1 MNEPQPRA
9 RVLVV
14 DDEPDLIRILQFG
27 LQAIGFQIETAS
39 DGQEALKK
47 AREQKPD
54 IILLDLMLPKL
65 DGYKVCRLLKFD
77 ERYKNIPIIILSART
92 QEGDQLGVLDVGLSP
107 DGKQAGVTLVYPT
120 PEFGAAA
127 FLRTTPTTAGG
138 KPTEVGSAGITP
150 PPWLGP
156 GVYVPDT
163 AAP

>member
-1 MNEPQPRA
+1 MNEGQPRA

-14 DDEPDLIRILQFG
+14 DDEADLVRILQFG
-27 LQAIGFQIETAS
+27 LQGIGYQVETAS

-92 QEGDQLGVLDVGLSP
+92 QEGDQLLAMEMGANRFITKPYDFQEVLGHMEALLKSV
-107 DGKQAGVTLVYPT
+107 PT
-120 PEFGAAA
+120 
-127 FLRTTPTTAGG
+127 
-138 KPTEVGSAGITP
+138 SS
-150 PPWLGP
+150 
-156 GVYVPDT
+156 
-163 AAP
+163 